1 MSSTQEPSL
10 ASLRAA
16 AVEVLRRAE
25 GTRPDV
31 LLVRYNDGLAVL
43 KDYSEAHG
51 LVPHW
56 IGAWAIH
63 REARALKALVDVAG
77 IPRFLAQ
84 PGPYSLLISY
94 TASRPI
100 RKIKRGML
108 PVEYIDALDRII
120 AAIHAHDIAHCDLRS
135 RGNVL
140 ITPEGQPFVVDF
152 AAHLR
157 RGAGWNPFRLWLFNR
172 FCEADRVAAARV
184 RLRHARETLNPEQ
197 VAGLA
202 TDRKSLGERNIRHLS
217 RTLRTLGRWLLTGQ
231 RDRPDT
237 R

>member
-10 ASLRAA
+10 ESLRAA
-16 AVEVLRRAE
+16 TVEVLRHAE

-31 LLVRYNDGLAVL
+31 LLVRHEGGVAVL
-43 KDYSEAHG
+43 KDYSQAHG
-51 LVPHW
+51 LVRHW
-56 IGAWAIH
+56 IGAWAVR
-63 REARALKALVDVAG
+63 REARALKALEAVEG

-84 PGPYSLLISY
+84 PGLYSILISY
-94 TASRPI
+94 TESRPI
-100 RKIKRGML
+100 RKIKRGKL
-108 PVEYIDALDRII
+108 PLDYIDALDRII
-120 AAIHAHDIAHCDLRS
+120 AAIHAHHIAHCDLRS

-140 ITPEGQPFVVDF
+140 ITADGQPFIVDF

-184 RLRHARETLNPEQ
+184 RLRHARETLNPAQ
-197 VAGLA
+197 LAGLA
-202 TDRKSLGERNIRHLS
+202 TDRKSFGERNIRRVS
-217 RTLRTLGRWLLTGQ
+217 RSLRNLGRWLLTGQ